1 MDMALSDKRPRPAHL
16 SNSTVALRPAI
27 CGRYG
32 GASAARLV
40 LTAALSAL
48 AFTGTAA
55 AATVTA
61 VAADAFCDSVGVN
74 IHVHY
79 QGSVYDHATNL
90 KAALQKLGVR
100 HVRDGLVDS
109 QWPTYF
115 ERLNDL
121 GRSGIHCTVITGM
134 PVERVLPLAAKA
146 KEAIEAFEGPNE
158 VNLNGWA
165 VERAAQYQKDLWT
178 TIRADAAWKQ
188 FPILCLSV
196 TDYTYGA
203 KLGDLSAFA
212 DCGNI
217 HPYPG
222 GWEPENGSAWMG
234 ADLPS
239 GLAGG
244 RKFTGS
250 KPMMITETGYTTHHA
265 KAGHVAV
272 TMEMAGIYLP
282 RMLLHTFASGV
293 KRTFI
298 YELFDLHD
306 DQQDPEANFGLVH
319 ADGVTL
325 KPAGIAMSNLL
336 TVLRDPGAPSP
347 VMPLDVTVSE
357 AQARSALFQ
366 KRDGVYYLAVWLP
379 SNLWDQSRPYGQKEQ
394 SDPPDL
400 PCTITFARTPK
411 ALTSITGLDST
422 LREKGLT
429 AAKATTIE
437 ISERVTFIRI
447 VP

>member
-1 MDMALSDKRPRPAHL
+1 M
-16 SNSTVALRPAI
+16 ST
-27 CGRYG
+27 
-32 GASAARLV
+32 ASLV
-40 LTAALSAL
+40 LAAVLSAPS
-48 AFTGTAA
+48 FTATAA
-55 AATVTA
+55 AATVPA
-61 VAADAFCDSVGVN
+61 VAADAFCDSIGVN

-134 PVERVLPLAAKA
+134 PMARVLPLAAQA

-158 VNLNGWA
+158 VNLNGWT

-178 TIRADAAWKQ
+178 TIRADAAWNQ
-188 FPILCLSV
+188 DPILCLSV
-196 TDYTYGA
+196 TDYDYGA
-203 KLGDLSAFA
+203 RLGDLSAFA

-222 GWEPENGSAWMG
+222 GWEPENGSAWMK
-234 ADLPS
+234 ADLPT

-244 RKFTGS
+244 RKITGS
-250 KPMMITETGYTTHHA
+250 KPMMITETGYTTHRA

-272 TMEMAGIYLP
+272 TPEMAGIYLP

-306 DQQDPEANFGLVH
+306 DPQDPEANFGLIRS
-319 ADGVTL
+319 DGVTF
-325 KPAGIAMSNLL
+325 KPAGIAMGNLL
-336 TVLRDPGAPSP
+336 TVLRDPGAPFAAA
-347 VMPLDVTVSE
+347 PLDVTLSE

-366 KRDGVYYLAVWLP
+366 KRDGVYYLVVWLP
-379 SNLWDQSRPYGQKEQ
+379 SNLWDQSRPYGQKQQ

-400 PCTITFARTPK
+400 PCTITFARAPK
-411 ALTSITGLDST
+411 AVTGITGLDAT
-422 LREKGLT
+422 LNEKVLV
-429 AAKATTIE
+429 AAKTVSIVV
-437 ISERVTFIRI
+437 SERVTVLRI